1 VQSIPLNHAG
11 GKANS
16 PRTAAFRMH
25 GRADRFRLCSPL
37 SPMMLPSRHLLGD
50 RLGHE
55 IDVVERDSLK
65 PLLRDAILTDAET
78 MFG

>member
-1 VQSIPLNHAG
+1 
-11 GKANS
+11 
-16 PRTAAFRMH
+16 
-25 GRADRFRLCSPL
+25 
-37 SPMMLPSRHLLGD
+37 MMLPSRHLLGD